1 MRLPRAWPWS
11 RGWRAAFVPHQRGA
25 VILTVTFFLM
35 LMLGFAALGVEVGRW
50 FLVRA
55 ELSKS
60 VDAAALAGARNISN
74 PYLDPRELA
83 AEMTEANFPL
93 GSLGTPASG
102 PGSATFD
109 IQLVNGKVIVK
120 GKASALPILSQVV
133 GIGAVPVGSSGAAM
147 KRDVEI
153 MMVLDRSGSM
163 ANQPIADLKVA
174 AKSFLDFFQ
183 DTQTSDRMGLISF
196 STAVTVDRAMG
207 FNYVP
212 PMKAAIDAMNAQD
225 YTNSEDA
232 IDQADGP
239 SGFTNQNGL
248 PAENRVQQFM
258 IFFSDGRPNTFRWTF
273 KRSNVTY
280 DAVVHANGNC
290 DFPTGNGLFDQLYR
304 PTGTTEQ
311 KILNVFAMPTGDGV
325 SALSKCAAE
334 PNTRWNVFDV
344 YPVPGHGPTDCG
356 IPPGELGDHIC
367 GLAAALAVQHAK
379 ELKDAGVIVYAI
391 GLGTKINDT
400 FLREIATSDQQV
412 YMAPSSS
419 ELQAIFQKVAKDI
432 KLRLVD

>member
-1 MRLPRAWPWS
+1 
-11 RGWRAAFVPHQRGA
+11 
-25 VILTVTFFLM
+25 
-35 LMLGFAALGVEVGRW
+35 
-50 FLVRA
+50 VRA

-207 FNYVP
+207 FNYVA
-212 PMKAAIDAMNAQD
+212 PMKAAIDGMNAQD

-232 IDQADGP
+232 IDQANGP

-273 KRSNVTY
+273 KQSNITY

-290 DFPTGNGLFDQLYR
+290 DFPTGNDIVNQLYR
-304 PTGTTEQ
+304 PTGRTEQ
-311 KILNVFAMPTGDGV
+311 KINVFAMPTGNGT
-325 SALSKCAAE
+325 SNCNKTAS
-334 PNTRWNVFDV
+334 TRWDIFGV
-344 YPVPGHGPTDCG
+344 YPIAGHGPTDCG
-356 IPPGELGDHIC
+356 INSSDLGNYAC
-367 GLAAALAVQHAK
+367 SQAAALAVQHAK

-432 KLRLVD
+432 KLRLVN